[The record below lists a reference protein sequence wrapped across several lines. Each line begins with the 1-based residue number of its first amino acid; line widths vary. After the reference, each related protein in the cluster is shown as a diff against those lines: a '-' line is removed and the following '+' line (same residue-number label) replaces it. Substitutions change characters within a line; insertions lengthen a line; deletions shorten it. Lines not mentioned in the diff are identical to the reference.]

1 MNAYFIEHDLKRIAT
16 NIKMLKNDFKS
27 MNNPEY
33 VESFKCIA
41 RGEIEETIRLLES
54 IKKEIEK

>member
-41 RGEIEETIRLLES
+41 TGEIEETIRLLES

>member
-16 NIKMLKNDFKS
+16 NIKMLKNDLKS

-33 VESFKCIA
+33 VESFKHIA
-41 RGEIEETIRLLES
+41 TAEIEETIRLLES
-54 IKKEIEK
+54 IKKEIKK

>member
-33 VESFKCIA
+33 VESFKYIA
-41 RGEIEETIRLLES
+41 TAEIEETIRLLES